1 MKPFVLLCCVAGLL
15 SACGKPTD
23 RPAPPTVSVDNPIPF
38 TKEGVLDFL
47 RDDGSFIT
55 SIDIEVADSDSART
69 RGLMQRTGLPSNSG
83 MLFIFQQQ
91 RTQTFWMA
99 NTPIA
104 LDMIF
109 VDQDS
114 VIVDIAKY
122 VRPQNPE
129 TTASKAPAMYVI
141 EVVAGF
147 TDSQGI
153 TETDRVTWSRMD

>member
-1 MKPFVLLCCVAGLL
+1 MKRFFFLCCLAGLL
-15 SACGKPTD
+15 GACGKPND
-23 RPAPPTVSVDNPIPF
+23 RPAPPAAVLDDPIPF

-47 RDDGSFIT
+47 RSDGSFIT

-69 RGLMQRTGLPSNSG
+69 RGLMQRTGLPEHSG
-83 MLFIFQQQ
+83 MLFIFDQQ

-109 VDQDS
+109 VDRDS

-122 VRPQNPE
+122 VKPQSAE
-129 TTASKAPAMYVI
+129 TTASEAPARFVI
-141 EVVAGF
+141 EVPAGY

-153 TETDRVTWSRMD
+153 TETDRVTWSRM